1 MRKAT
6 DQNQQHLARQN
17 PEAGFGVT
25 LIAITIAIIMG
36 ISVSIYMQQVSTQ
49 GLQFQDSY
57 TASQAKWS
65 ALSGIEYGLYKSEL
79 GEADFAGPY
88 TFYNSTIAIDTSLS
102 NESGGPLADFYYR
115 VISTGSYGDSERIM
129 RIIAKMSMKTV
140 WGDVSI
146 IEGTG
151 TVSIQA
157 GVTLD
162 DSLYIGQNVTVSG
175 GTIGSTTH
183 THLYVPPGKSVSPAT
198 GTNYTSGQHPRG
210 WLFSPDFNTDPYDS
224 LLGIAYAIGSD
235 NHTPPNNLFSGNER
249 IRNTTLN
256 LNSYY
261 DSTIYIKG
269 KLTLQ
274 GVTVTGGDATRPA
287 VIVATTDIIA
297 ESRSGTET
305 TFGDNIVL
313 IADDDI
319 NIYDA
324 TTFGLDHSALTPPN
338 RPETFNMMYG
348 FDLIEFDNNVE
359 VWSSTFSNDD
369 IRLDGST
376 YGIIYAPDKFTLKQ
390 SGSYLEGAIF
400 AHKIIGNNGENRI
413 DRGQLNLNHY
423 FNQDFFKTYDF
434 GVSDNSLYEL

>member
-1 MRKAT
+1 MNKHA
-6 DQNQQHLARQN
+6 DQNQQYLARPN

-25 LIAITIAIIMG
+25 LIAITIAIVMG

-57 TASQAKWS
+57 TGSQAHWS
-65 ALSGIEYGLYKSEL
+65 SLSGIEYGLYKSEL

-88 TFYNSTIAIDTSLS
+88 AFYNSTITIDTSLTS
-102 NESGGPLADFYYR
+102 ESGGPLADFYYR
-115 VISTGSYGDSERIM
+115 VISTGSYGDSERKM

-151 TVSIQA
+151 SVQIRN

-175 GTIGSTTH
+175 GTIGSTTQ
-183 THLYVPPGKSVSPAT
+183 TRLFVPPGKSVSPPS
-198 GTNYTSGQHPRG
+198 GINYTSGQHPRG
-210 WLFSPDFNTDPYDS
+210 WLFNPDFNTDPYDS
-224 LLGIAYAIGSD
+224 LLTIAAAITS
-235 NHTPPNNLFSGNER
+235 TSGNKFFGNQR
-249 IRNTTLN
+249 WRNISRD
-256 LNSYY
+256 LNSYA
-261 DSTIYIKG
+261 DSTVYING
-269 KLTLQ
+269 KVTIQ
-274 GVTVTGGDATRPA
+274 GSTITGGDTTRPA
-287 VIVATTDIIA
+287 VIVATSDIIS
-297 ESRSGTET
+297 ENRNGIET
-305 TFGDNIVL
+305 TYGDNIVL
-313 IADDDI
+313 ISNDDI
-319 NIYDA
+319 YVYDA
-324 TTFGLDHSALTPPN
+324 TVFGLDHSALTPPN

-376 YGIIYAPDKFTLKQ
+376 YGIMYAPDKFTLKQ
-390 SGSYLEGAIF
+390 SSSYLEGAVF
-400 AHKIIGNNGENRI
+400 AHKFVGSNGENII

-434 GVSDNSLYEL
+434 GVVANSLYEF